1 MQFTIEEDKINFTV
15 NKEGK
20 QFSGSDN
27 INNVSKTLRIFTEDI
42 SEFIEQCEKQKLIN
56 IDIDNEEYC
65 TVSFTNVIYNKKYE
79 IRLQTVDMTQCKLLT
94 LQNENKELKN
104 LVNTLGLEIK
114 ELKYYVS
121 ENYLCMNDK
130 LLIVCDEKVMTD
142 LLTVLNNYDSFNHWK
157 QSELLACLIRWF
169 VLLFGGT
176 STSWDGPLTEL
187 HDIYDTSKDMRFR
200 YNKLYHSEY
209 TTLINN
215 GVTNIHNRYPM
226 FPKRTLSEHLKPL
239 FKKIFL
245 IYMDKF
251 NNILDLYPYSNF
263 EEIDGRRLP
272 GKIKLLNLCV
282 PTQDVI
288 YVDNIVSSYILEIL
302 EDSKEKYEYLNI
314 DDNDSKYYYFNC
326 IDVDR
331 CIVQITKKERALP
344 WCQNL
349 SYFQRCKSVITNHCK
364 IVYNTDL

>member
-79 IRLQTVDMTQCKLLT
+79 IKLQIVDMTQCKLLT

-169 VLLFGGT
+169 VLLFGGIN
-176 STSWDGPLTEL
+176 TSWCDPLTNL
-187 HDIYDTSKDMRFR
+187 HDVFDPLKDMKFR
-200 YNKLYHSEY
+200 HNKLHHSEY
-209 TTLINN
+209 VELYINN
-215 GVTNIHNRYPM
+215 KQK
-226 FPKRTLSEHLKPL
+226 FSLLPKRTLSEHLKPL

-282 PTQDVI
+282 PNKDSI
-288 YVDNIVSSYILEIL
+288 YTDNIVSSYILEIL

-314 DDNDSKYYYFNC
+314 NNTNDSKYCYFNC

-331 CIVQITKKERALP
+331 HIMQITKKEISP
-344 WCQNL
+344 VWDQHL
-349 SYFQRCKSVITNHCK
+349 SYFQRCKSVITNNCK
-364 IVYNTDL
+364 IVYNSDL